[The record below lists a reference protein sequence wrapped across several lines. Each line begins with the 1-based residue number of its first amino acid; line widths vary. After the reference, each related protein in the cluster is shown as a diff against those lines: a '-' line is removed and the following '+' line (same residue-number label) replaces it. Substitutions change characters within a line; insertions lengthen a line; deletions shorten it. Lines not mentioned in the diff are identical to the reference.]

1 MSEKLR
7 VICCVFLNGMD
18 LVLCN
23 CTEREGGE
31 QRIVDVEESARD
43 AIIIVFPSWL
53 RKALHCVDVPCVDVA
68 RYLPRHYS
76 ANGYVNSL
84 SVH

>member
-1 MSEKLR
+1 M
-7 VICCVFLNGMD
+7 ICCVFLNGMD

-53 RKALHCVDVPCVDVA
+53 RKASRFPA
-68 RYLPRHYS
+68 S
-76 ANGYVNSL
+76 TSL
-84 SVH
+84 GICRAIIPPIVEAIA